1 MAPRKRKVEATTVIN
16 ADSTVDDK
24 APLRRSS
31 RRKAVVQTSDKQ
43 QQQGRETTTPAIDE
57 DDDKEKSSTGS
68 ATTRSNTALDAGAL
82 LAEPEKATAGM
93 HMLSSDPPSREF
105 TSFTIPASK
114 KAAKAIS
121 CLRSPVRHPRCLIF
135 THGAGGDLS
144 AAAMVRFSEG
154 FASSLGEG
162 AGLVMFPGNMN
173 VKARAATFDRVKQ
186 HELGEEYMKTA
197 ATQGEVNL
205 AYGGRSMGAR
215 AAVMASHADEDVKM
229 LVLVSYPLVGPSG
242 DVRDK
247 ILLET
252 RPDVDVLFIS
262 GDHDSM
268 CDLEMLDEVRGR
280 MKARTWIVRVKG
292 ADHGMNLRGGKKLKE
307 GTKAVGATTGKLAA
321 AWLQERD
328 QEKREMDL
336 SWDGEHSDVV
346 SSGWLASAG
355 KGQGEEKGKDIVE
368 EQSSKAGDGSGN
380 PKRRK
385 VTK

>member
-1 MAPRKRKVEATTVIN
+1 MAPRKRKVEATTVNN
-16 ADSTVDDK
+16 AESTVDDK

-31 RRKAVVQTSDKQ
+31 RRKAAVQASDKQ
-43 QQQGRETTTPAIDE
+43 QGKETTTPAVDE
-57 DDDKEKSSTGS
+57 DDDKKKSSTGPAS
-68 ATTRSNTALDAGAL
+68 SDTALDAEAL
-82 LAEPEKATAGM
+82 LAEPENAPTS
-93 HMLSSDPPSREF
+93 MLMLNSDHPSREF
-105 TSFTIPASK
+105 TSFTIPASN
-114 KAAKAIS
+114 KAANALS

-144 AAAMVRFSEG
+144 AAAMVHFSEG

-197 ATQGEVNL
+197 ATRQEVYF

-215 AAVMASHADEDVKM
+215 AAVMASHVDEDVKM

-247 ILLET
+247 ILLDT

-268 CDLEMLDEVRGR
+268 CDMDLLDEVRGK

-307 GTKAVGATTGKLAA
+307 GTKAVGGMTGKLAA
-321 AWLQERD
+321 GWLQERD
-328 QEKREMDL
+328 QERKEMDL

-346 SSGWLASAG
+346 SSGWLASAR
-355 KGQGEEKGKDIVE
+355 KGQREEKGKDIIE
-368 EQSSKAGDGSGN
+368 EQSSKTGDGSGN

-385 VTK
+385 VKM